1 MRFVSSLKPT
11 DVAQRNSGDI
21 QEALE
26 KTFKHVLSVLREV
39 AHKNIAKSLCGGWT
53 MESASQL

>member
-11 DVAQRNSGDI
+11 EVAQRNCDDI
-21 QEALE
+21 HDALE

-39 AHKNIAKSLCGGWT
+39 AHKNIAKSLCGG
-53 MESASQL
+53 

>member
-11 DVAQRNSGDI
+11 EVAQRNCDDI

-26 KTFKHVLSVLREV
+26 EIFKHVLSVFREV
-39 AHKNIAKSLCGGWT
+39 AHRDIAKSFCGG
-53 MESASQL
+53 